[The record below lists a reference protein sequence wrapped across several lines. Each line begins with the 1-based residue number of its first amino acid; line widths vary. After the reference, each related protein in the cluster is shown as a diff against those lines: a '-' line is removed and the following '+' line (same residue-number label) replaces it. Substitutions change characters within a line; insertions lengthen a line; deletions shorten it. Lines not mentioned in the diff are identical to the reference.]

1 MKAPDSTCVSASEF
15 LFTSYMGIAAMTS
28 STWFGIQRRAWTLG
42 ALGAGVFVVLAF
54 GLRSP
59 RVEAS
64 TPAASPAIAVSVAA
78 VTTRNVTTW
87 DEFSGRV
94 ESIERVAIRSR
105 VSGPVL
111 TVHFREGELVKKDDL
126 LITIDPA
133 PYAAQ
138 AQYAQAQVAVAR
150 ERNDFTKSEFQRA
163 QRLLEEHAVSQRE
176 YDSSSN
182 AYREAE
188 AGLLAAEAALQ
199 SARLNLQY
207 TQVRAPVAGRVG
219 RLEVTVGN
227 LVAAGPTAP
236 VLTTLFSVDPI
247 YASFEADESVVA
259 QALDDIQ
266 GDASSG
272 RGRIEQIPVQMKALG
287 SGGALY
293 SGHLQ
298 LVDNRVDEKSG
309 TVRVRAVFPNANG
322 RLMDG
327 QFAQLRLGQVKAR
340 SAILVSEKAVGT
352 DQNKRYVMV
361 VGPDNHV
368 AYREITLGAQ
378 VDGLRIVTSGLKDQ
392 EKVVVNG
399 LQRVQ
404 PGALVAPTLVP
415 MEASGDKSP
424 PQNS

>member
-1 MKAPDSTCVSASEF
+1 MTPST
-15 LFTSYMGIAAMTS
+15 LFGT
-28 STWFGIQRRAWTLG
+28 RRGAWTLG
-42 ALGAGVFVVLAF
+42 AISACVLVALCF
-54 GLRSP
+54 GLRSS

-64 TPAASPAIAVSVAA
+64 TPTAPSAIPVSVATVA
-78 VTTRNVTTW
+78 TRNVTTW

-94 ESIERVAIRSR
+94 ESVDRVAIRSR

-163 QRLLEEHAVSQRE
+163 QRLLDEHAVSQRE
-176 YDSSSN
+176 FDSSSN

-199 SARLNLQY
+199 SAKLNLQY
-207 TQVRAPVAGRVG
+207 TQIRAPVSGRVG
-219 RLEVTVGN
+219 RIEVTVGN
-227 LVAAGPTAP
+227 LVAAGPTAA

-266 GDASSG
+266 GETTTG

-287 SGGALY
+287 STGATY

-309 TVRVRAVFPNANG
+309 TVRVRAVFSNANG

-327 QFAQLRLGQVKAR
+327 QFAQLMLGQVKAR
-340 SAILVSEKAVGT
+340 SAVLVSEKAVGT
-352 DQNKRYVMV
+352 DQSKRYVMV
-361 VGPDNHV
+361 VGQDNHV
-368 AYREITLGAQ
+368 AYREVTLGAQ
-378 VDGLRIVTSGLKDQ
+378 VNGLRIVTSGLKDQ
-392 EKVVVNG
+392 ERIVVNG

-415 MEASGDKSP
+415 MEAAGDKSL